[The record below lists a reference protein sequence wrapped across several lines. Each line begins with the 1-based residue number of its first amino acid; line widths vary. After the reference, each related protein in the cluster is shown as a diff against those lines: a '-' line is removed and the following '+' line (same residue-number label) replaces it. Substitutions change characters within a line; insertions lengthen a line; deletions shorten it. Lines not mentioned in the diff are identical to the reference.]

1 MTRRTT
7 KNERKLIDFVLSTKR
22 YTWNKLYTL
31 GSLIEDI
38 LIDWHRKGN
47 PLLTCYCDYGCK
59 YGIVEI
65 NFEIVCSGYSFRQN
79 KDDTISIT
87 TRLIDCK
94 DKESVINFI
103 DDIKSLTKYIIS
115 NNCIKE
121 EFEGVYTFHSYP
133 FQDWLSTRS
142 QLTESLWQTF
152 FDSSRY
158 TRVSGYIDMLGW
170 EDSD

>member
-22 YTWNKLYTL
+22 YTVNKLYTL
-31 GSLIEDI
+31 GDLIEDI
-38 LIDWHRKGN
+38 LVDWHHKGN
-47 PLLTCYCDYGCK
+47 PLLSCYPTYAGK

-65 NFEIVCSGYSFRQN
+65 NFEIDCNGYSFRQN

-121 EFEGVYTFHSYP
+121 EFEGVYTVPSSQGWISVNQY
-133 FQDWLSTRS
+133 LSTH
-142 QLTESLWQTF
+142 LWQTF
-152 FDSSRY
+152 IDSYRY
-158 TRVSGYIDMLGW
+158 TSPWYAPSEYIITWDAN
-170 EDSD
+170 

>member
-22 YTWNKLYTL
+22 YTENKLDIL
-31 GSLIEDI
+31 SDLIEDI
-38 LIDWHRKGN
+38 LVDWHRKGN
-47 PLLTCYCDYGCK
+47 PLLTCYPTYAGK
-59 YGIVEI
+59 YGIVEM
-65 NFEIVCSGYSFRQN
+65 NFQIDCNGYSFRQN

-133 FQDWLSTRS
+133 FQDWLSTHQYIS
-142 QLTESLWQTF
+142 EHLWQTF
-152 FDSSRY
+152 LNSHRY
-158 TRVSGYIDMLGW
+158 TVTW
-170 EDSD
+170 DSY

>member
-22 YTWNKLYTL
+22 YTWNKLDTL
-31 GSLIEDI
+31 DNLIEVI
-38 LIDWHRKGN
+38 LVDWHRKGN
-47 PLLTCYCDYGCK
+47 PLLTCYCGYGCK
-59 YGIVEI
+59 HGTVEI

-121 EFEGVYTFHSYP
+121 EFEGVYTSHSYP
-133 FQDWLSTRS
+133 FQDWLSTHQYIS
-142 QLTESLWQTF
+142 EHLWQTF
-152 FDSSRY
+152 LNSHRY
-158 TRVSGYIDMLGW
+158 TVTW
-170 EDSD
+170 DSY

>member
-22 YTWNKLYTL
+22 YTENKLDIL
-31 GSLIEDI
+31 SDLIEDM
-38 LIDWHRKGN
+38 LVDWHRKGN
-47 PLLTCYCDYGCK
+47 PLLSCYPTYAGK
-59 YGIVEI
+59 YGIVEM
-65 NFEIVCSGYSFRQN
+65 NFQIDCNGYSFRQN

-121 EFEGVYTFHSYP
+121 EFEGVYTVPS
-133 FQDWLSTRS
+133 FQEWMSVRS
-142 QLTESLWQTF
+142 QLAESLWQTF

-158 TRVSGYIDMLGW
+158 TRVSGYIDILGC
-170 EDSD
+170 EDSY

>member
-22 YTWNKLYTL
+22 YTWNKLGTL
-31 GSLIEDI
+31 GDLIEDI

-59 YGIVEI
+59 HGIVEI

-79 KDDTISIT
+79 KDDKISIT

-121 EFEGVYTFHSYP
+121 EFEGVYTVPS
-133 FQDWLSTRS
+133 FQEWMSVHQYLS
-142 QLTESLWQTF
+142 EHLWQTF
-152 FDSSRY
+152 IDSHRY
-158 TRVSGYIDMLGW
+158 TSPWYAPSEYTITWDA
-170 EDSD
+170 S

>member
-22 YTWNKLYTL
+22 YTWNKLDTL
-31 GSLIEDI
+31 SDLIEDI
-38 LIDWHRKGN
+38 LVDWHRKGN
-47 PLLTCYCDYGCK
+47 PLLSCYPTYMGK
-59 YGIVEI
+59 YGIVEM
-65 NFEIVCSGYSFRQN
+65 NFEIDCNGYSFRQN

-121 EFEGVYTFHSYP
+121 EFEGVYTVPS
-133 FQDWLSTRS
+133 FQEWMSVNQYLSTHI
-142 QLTESLWQTF
+142 WQTF
-152 FDSSRY
+152 IDSYRY
-158 TRVSGYIDMLGW
+158 TSPWYAPSGYTITWDAG
-170 EDSD
+170 

>member
-65 NFEIVCSGYSFRQN
+65 NFEIDCNGYSFRQN
-79 KDDTISIT
+79 KDDKISIT

-133 FQDWLSTRS
+133 FQDWLSTR
-142 QLTESLWQTF
+142 QHIVESLWQTF

>member
-22 YTWNKLYTL
+22 YTWNKLDTL
-31 GSLIEDI
+31 SDLIEDI
-38 LIDWHRKGN
+38 LVDWHRKGN
-47 PLLTCYCDYGCK
+47 PLLSCYPTYVGK

-65 NFEIVCSGYSFRQN
+65 NFQIDCNGYSFRQN

>member
-22 YTWNKLYTL
+22 YTWNKLDTL
-31 GSLIEDI
+31 DNLIEDI
-38 LIDWHRKGN
+38 LADWHRKGN
-47 PLLTCYCDYGCK
+47 PLLTCYCGYGCK
-59 YGIVEI
+59 HGTVEI

-133 FQDWLSTRS
+133 FQDWLSTHQYIS
-142 QLTESLWQTF
+142 EHLWQTF
-152 FDSSRY
+152 LNSHRY
-158 TRVSGYIDMLGW
+158 TVTW
-170 EDSD
+170 DSY

>member
-22 YTWNKLYTL
+22 YTWNKLDTL
-31 GSLIEDI
+31 DNLIEDI
-38 LIDWHRKGN
+38 LVDWHRKGN
-47 PLLTCYCDYGCK
+47 PLLTCYCGYGCK
-59 YGIVEI
+59 HGTVEI

-79 KDDTISIT
+79 KDDTIYIT

-121 EFEGVYTFHSYP
+121 EFEGVYTVPS
-133 FQDWLSTRS
+133 FQEWMSVHQSLSTH
-142 QLTESLWQTF
+142 LWQTF
-152 FDSSRY
+152 IDSYRY
-158 TRVSGYIDMLGW
+158 TSPWYAPSEYIITWDAG
-170 EDSD
+170 